1 MLAMEKEGEGDG
13 RLVEEREREECMEK
27 TVWKT
32 RLGRNSA
39 TVNTLQSTSSIW
51 LLVSVGGLTTT
62 GGPEKKNV
70 TVYGSVLICIDLC
83 LYVIL
88 LANGLD

>member
-1 MLAMEKEGEGDG
+1 MEKEGEGEGDG
-13 RLVEEREREECMEK
+13 IPMVEGRKRGREREECMEK

-70 TVYGSVLICIDLC
+70 TVYGSVLMCIEMC
-83 LYVIL
+83 L
-88 LANGLD
+88 